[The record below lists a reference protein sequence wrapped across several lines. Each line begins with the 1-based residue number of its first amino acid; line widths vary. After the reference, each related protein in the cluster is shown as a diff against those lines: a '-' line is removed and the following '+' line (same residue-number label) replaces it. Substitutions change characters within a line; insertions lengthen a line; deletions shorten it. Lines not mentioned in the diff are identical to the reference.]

1 MNSSFISVNRQVLTD
16 LQQKVN
22 YLQTNLHNQQPVGTG
37 HQVVGSNTDPTI
49 LNELRETI
57 RQIKSETNTLL
68 QKTVF
73 YIENFEINTILPFF
87 SLVK

>member
-1 MNSSFISVNRQVLTD
+1 MKSIRFLILNRQVLTD

-22 YLQTNLHNQQPVGTG
+22 YLQTNLNNPQPVGTG
-37 HQVVGSNTDPTI
+37 PQPVGSNTDPKI

-57 RQIKSETNTLL
+57 RQIKSETNILL

-73 YIENFEINTILPFF
+73 NYLNFLLRKISIVFF
-87 SLVK
+87 

>member
-1 MNSSFISVNRQVLTD
+1 MNRQVLTD

-22 YLQTNLHNQQPVGTG
+22 YLQTNLNNPKPVATG
-37 HQVVGSNTDPTI
+37 HQAVGSNPDVTV

-73 YIENFEINTILPFF
+73 L
-87 SLVK
+87 K